1 MIHCLVLALFLSFGT
16 HQSPNACKVLPVLSL
31 FLTLLLFCL
40 ITLLAMTQTAE
51 DLPPYF
57 SSLFNLISL
66 TFARNYLSA
75 LRVQMRKEKHII
87 LSDLASPLTGH

>member
-16 HQSPNACKVLPVLSL
+16 HQSPNACKALLVLSL

-57 SSLFNLISL
+57 SSLYLI
-66 TFARNYLSA
+66 
-75 LRVQMRKEKHII
+75 
-87 LSDLASPLTGH
+87 